1 MDEKPPNS
9 VNKVLVLKRIKRFKI
24 YPEENK
30 EFKKSKKEKPA
41 SFQKPCETLKDVN
54 RVGSALKIS
63 HSKTIESIVCK
74 AYPPEHR

>member
-30 EFKKSKKEKPA
+30 EFKNSKKGKA
-41 SFQKPCETLKDVN
+41 CQ
-54 RVGSALKIS
+54 I
-63 HSKTIESIVCK
+63 SKTM
-74 AYPPEHR
+74 